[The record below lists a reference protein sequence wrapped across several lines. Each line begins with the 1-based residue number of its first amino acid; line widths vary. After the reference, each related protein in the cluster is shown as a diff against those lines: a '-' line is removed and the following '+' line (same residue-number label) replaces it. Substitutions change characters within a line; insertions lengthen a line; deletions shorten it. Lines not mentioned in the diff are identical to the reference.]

1 MSWRS
6 EAKKQA
12 ARKAVD
18 HIESGWVVGLGS
30 GTTTAEGI
38 RILGEKIKTGE
49 IKDIL
54 GVPTSYQAL
63 QEAVRARIPLTSL
76 DEYPEL
82 DFGFDGADQMDGKLN
97 AIKGGG
103 GALLRE
109 KIVASCCREYVLIVD
124 ETKITDQLG
133 KDQPIYL
140 EVHPFAITPVM
151 RKLKAMGG
159 EPVIR
164 QATGKLGP
172 VVTDNGNNIL
182 DVDFGPIDD
191 PRTLNQRLHSL
202 QGVLETGLFI
212 GYADYAYV
220 GTEDSVIKMTR

>member
-1 MSWRS
+1 
-6 EAKKQA
+6 
-12 ARKAVD
+12 
-18 HIESGWVVGLGS
+18 
-30 GTTTAEGI
+30 
-38 RILGEKIKTGE
+38 
-49 IKDIL
+49 
-54 GVPTSYQAL
+54 
-63 QEAVRARIPLTSL
+63 
-76 DEYPEL
+76 
-82 DFGFDGADQMDGKLN
+82 
-97 AIKGGG
+97 
-103 GALLRE
+103 
-109 KIVASCCREYVLIVD
+109 
-124 ETKITDQLG
+124 
-133 KDQPIYL
+133 
-140 EVHPFAITPVM
+140 M